1 MKAIIPQEIIEKKVL
16 LIRGHKV
23 MLDRDLAEL
32 YGVTTAYLKR
42 QVRRN
47 IERFPDDVM
56 FELSTKEFQDW
67 RCQFGTSKSDK
78 MGLRYKPFAFT
89 EHGTLMLSSVLNSK
103 RAIQVNLQIIRVFI
117 KLREIISLHKELA
130 YELRQLENKY
140 EKHDRQIHAIF
151 EQIRQFLTFKEK
163 PKKQI
168 GFHV

>member
-1 MKAIIPQEIIEKKVL
+1 
-16 LIRGHKV
+16 

-32 YGVTTAYLKR
+32 YGVTTAHLKR

-47 IERFPDDVM
+47 IERFPNDLM
-56 FELSTKEFQDW
+56 FELSAKEFQNW
-67 RCQFGTSKSDK
+67 RCQFGTSNFDDK

-103 RAIQVNLQIIRVFI
+103 RAIQVSLQIIRVFV
-117 KLREIISLHKELA
+117 KLREIVSLHKELA
-130 YELRQLENKY
+130 YELMRLESKY

-151 EQIRQFLTFKEK
+151 EQIRQFPTFKEK

-168 GFHV
+168 GFTAKERRAKYLVKR